1 MDNKVIW
8 RLWKIAFKLPNWWLK
23 VNCYT
28 DQFSSVAQSCLTLCD
43 PMDCSTPREPCP
55 SPTPGTCSNSCPASR
70 WCHPTISSSVVI
82 FSSHSQSF
90 PALGSFP
97 MSRFF
102 TSGGQSIGVSASA
115 LVLPMNIQGWFPL
128 GLTGL
133 ISLQSKRLSRVF
145 SNTFGT
151 QSSQQ
156 SNSHIH
162 TLLLEKPSLWLDR
175 PLLAKQYLCF
185 LICCLGCHCF
195 SSREQVSFNFM
206 AAVIICNDF
215 GAQENKVSHYFHCLP
230 I

>member
-1 MDNKVIW
+1 MYAYI
-8 RLWKIAFKLPNWWLK
+8 
-23 VNCYT
+23 
-28 DQFSSVAQSCLTLCD
+28 QFSHSVMSDSLRPHGLQHNRL
-43 PMDCSTPREPCP
+43 PCP
-55 SPTPGTCSNSCPASR
+55 STTPRSYSNSCPSSQ
-70 WCHPTISSSVVI
+70 WCHTIISSSVVL
-82 FSSHSQSF
+82 FSSCLQSF

-97 MSRFF
+97 TSRFF

-115 LVLPMNIQGWFPL
+115 TVFLMNILDWFHL

-133 ISLQSKRLSRVF
+133 ISLQAKRLSRVF
-145 SNTFGT
+145 SNTIGT

-162 TLLLEKPSLWLDR
+162 TLILEKPSLWLDR

-195 SSREQVSFNFM
+195 SSREQVSLNFM
-206 AAVIICNDF
+206 AAVTICNDF